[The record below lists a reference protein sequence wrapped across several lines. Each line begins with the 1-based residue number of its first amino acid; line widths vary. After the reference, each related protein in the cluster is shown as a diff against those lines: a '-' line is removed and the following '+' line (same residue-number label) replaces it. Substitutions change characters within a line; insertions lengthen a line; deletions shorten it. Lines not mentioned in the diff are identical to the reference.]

1 VSQFFSVLLDNSA
14 MNVSIDVPTN
24 QLKRALREGRPQIG
38 LWSSLASH
46 ITVEVV
52 AGSGFDWLVLDTEH
66 APSEPTTV
74 YSQLQAMTG
83 GTATPVVRPAWN
95 DPVLFKRLLDAGVQ
109 SLVVPFVQN
118 ADEARRAVEAT
129 RFPPDGIRGVAATT
143 RANRYGRVKDY
154 VTRANAEILLVVQLE
169 SRVALEN
176 LEAIAAVDGIDG
188 LFIGPSDLAAN
199 LGHPSDGEVCRNP
212 RARRSGR
219 ASLASTWV
227 PFRRGGQRRRY
238 PRATE
243 RGARGEVQGG
253 HMSGKEG
260 GLEPTWR
267 QGAFW

>member
-1 VSQFFSVLLDNSA
+1 

-199 LGHPSDGEVCRNP
+199 LGHPGNNAHPEVRQAIDNAIE
-212 RARRSGR
+212 RI
-219 ASLASTWV
+219 
-227 PFRRGGQRRRY
+227 
-238 PRATE
+238 RATGKFAGILAPVE
-243 RGARGEVQGG
+243 ADARHWLQLGCLFVAVGSDVG
-253 HMSGKEG
+253 I
-260 GLEPTWR
+260 LAR
-267 QGAFW
+267 QSEALAAKFKAVT